1 MLSCVRK
8 EETNGPEENMNSE
21 VKEVAVKMADYS
33 TMEKKTMLK
42 QIAQSKVATTVVKV
56 LVVFAIILSVFA
68 VIQAFWFNHYYYV
81 TAGNI
86 G

>member
-42 QIAQSKVATTVVKV
+42 
-56 LVVFAIILSVFA
+56 
-68 VIQAFWFNHYYYV
+68 WFNHYYYV
-81 TAGNI
+81 TVGNI